1 MGNSSSLQDTAHHV
15 ASTDVATNSVVP
27 IGSLDD
33 CHTVGE
39 KVVDSRE
46 SQYHSRNGV
55 VMALLF

>member
-1 MGNSSSLQDTAHHV
+1 M